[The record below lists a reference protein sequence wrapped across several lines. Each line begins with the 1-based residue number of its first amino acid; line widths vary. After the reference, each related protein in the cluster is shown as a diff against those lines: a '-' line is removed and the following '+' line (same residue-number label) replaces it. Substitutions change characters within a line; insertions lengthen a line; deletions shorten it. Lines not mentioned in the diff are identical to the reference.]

1 MRKEKILKIENFDFD
16 EISAKKWL
24 FWVTYNK
31 VKVFFYTSFLANIYI
46 IDVVLV
52 SYSTPFLV
60 ILMLTSNK

>member
-31 VKVFFYTSFLANIYI
+31 VTVFFYTSFLANIYI